1 MTFVPN
7 RRVETDLWGA
17 NPVLLSAGIVAMIV
31 ATVGLFVHES
41 PALSG
46 VFLVVG
52 AALIVIAV
60 FERRGQAA
68 HKGAPNAPDLSR
80 TALQRSAAAAEAEI
94 TQGRIRA
101 VNDVMADR

>member
-1 MTFVPN
+1 VTYVP
-7 RRVETDLWGA
+7 RQRADTDLWGA

-31 ATVGLFVHES
+31 ATVGLFVRAS

-46 VFLVVG
+46 AFLVVG

-60 FERRGQAA
+60 FERRGHAV
-68 HKGAPNAPDLSR
+68 HEVAPNTPDLSW
-80 TALQRSAAAAEAEI
+80 TALQRSAASAEAEI

-101 VNDVMADR
+101 VNDVVADR